1 MKPLDAAPLT
11 HRRFSWTL
19 AAACLVLGLITL
31 SGPRAQAYPRPELTS
46 QAWQLDF
53 DYELPE
59 LIAHED
65 LRGQTRWYW
74 YMTYTVT
81 NNSGRAQMF
90 IPEVT
95 IATDDGKM
103 FSAGT
108 KVPAGVFRR
117 VKQREENNLLES
129 SVEVIG
135 RLLEGEDNAK
145 DSVAIWPATDPEIDQ
160 LTMFVAGLSGETQI
174 VIDSVTGEPMVDPE
188 TEKPVIV
195 RKTLMLEYALP
206 GNPPQVKDQ
215 IIELKNEEWIMR

>member
-1 MKPLDAAPLT
+1 
-11 HRRFSWTL
+11 
-19 AAACLVLGLITL
+19 
-31 SGPRAQAYPRPELTS
+31 
-46 QAWQLDF
+46 
-53 DYELPE
+53 
-59 LIAHED
+59 
-65 LRGQTRWYW
+65 
-74 YMTYTVT
+74 
-81 NNSGRAQMF
+81 
-90 IPEVT
+90 
-95 IATDDGKM
+95 M